1 MLKNFNQE
9 ICSKPATRRMQLV
22 LAPAAFGF
30 NYLTTRAAAR
40 VRVLGGCA

>member
-1 MLKNFNQE
+1 MLESFNRE
-9 ICSKPATRRMQLV
+9 SYLKPATQRMQLV

-40 VRVLGGCA
+40 VRVLGDIA